1 MSEVT
6 LSIDHPAG
14 LHLRP
19 ARMFFQTASGFK
31 STIYVMNL
39 DRDDTLEVDAKSLF
53 EIMRLG
59 VSRGH
64 HVRVRA
70 EGDDADDAIAALSEL
85 VARNFGE
92 PRA

>member
-19 ARMFFQTASGFK
+19 ARMFFQTASRFK
-31 STIYVMNL
+31 SDIRVTNV
-39 DRDDTLEVDAKSLF
+39 DRDNHLEVDAKSLF

-70 EGDDADDAIAALSEL
+70 EGDDADDAIEALSNL
-85 VARNFGE
+85 VAKNFGE